1 MKVLR
6 TRTEQEAEER
16 TRLAPFAM
24 ASADSAGR
32 VVPEAPHP
40 YRTHFQ
46 RDRDRIVHARAF
58 RRLQYKTQVFVC
70 HEGDHD
76 RNRLTHTLEAA
87 QIARTV
93 ARVLRLNEDLA
104 EAVVLAHDLGH
115 TPFGHAGE
123 RVLAEL
129 LRAEGGFDHNRQSL
143 RVVDLLEQRYP
154 RFRGL
159 NLTDETRGGILKHGA
174 HFEHPVPLPRLTPQP
189 LLEAQLADAAD
200 EIAYTSHDVDD
211 GLRSEILHPRAL
223 AEVPLWRDV
232 SGEVVP
238 RLPAAAEES
247 VVRSQHL
254 IALLD
259 RLITDLEESTAA
271 ALEAAG
277 AVSVEE
283 VRQAPKR
290 LVGLSS
296 ELRGP
301 FLELKRFLADRFY
314 HHPRVL
320 ARTREAEGVLRDLF
334 LLYRKDPSAL
344 PEPVRARFSEDGEAR
359 AIADYVAGMTD
370 RFAMAEYRR
379 LRGRR

>member
-1 MKVLR
+1 MKILC
-6 TRTEQEAEER
+6 TRSDQEAEER
-16 TRLAPFAM
+16 GRLAPFGM
-24 ASADSAGR
+24 ASADSSGR
-32 VVPEAPHP
+32 VVPEPPHP

-87 QIARTV
+87 QIARSV

-129 LRAEGGFDHNRQSL
+129 LRGEGGFDHNRQSL

-154 RFRGL
+154 AFRGL

-174 HFEHPVPLPRLTPQP
+174 RFPHPFPLPRLTPRP

-200 EIAYTSHDVDD
+200 EIAYTSHDLDD
-211 GLRSEILHPRAL
+211 GLRAGILEAGAL
-223 AEVPLWRDV
+223 EKLSLWREISARV
-232 SGEVVP
+232 TP
-238 RLPAAAEES
+238 RLPAQVDES
-247 VVRSQHL
+247 VRRSQQV

-259 RLITDLEESTAA
+259 RLITDLEESSAA
-271 ALEAAG
+271 ALEAA
-277 AVSVEE
+277 APASPEE
-283 VRQAPKR
+283 ARHAPKR
-290 LVGLSS
+290 LVGLSPG
-296 ELRGP
+296 LRAP
-301 FLELKRFLADRFY
+301 FLELKGFLAERFY

-320 ARTREAEGVLRDLF
+320 ERTRRAEEVLRELF
-334 LLYRKDPSAL
+334 GLYRKDPSAL
-344 PEPVRARFSEDGEAR
+344 PETVRARFDEDGEAR

-370 RFAMAEYRR
+370 RFAMAEHER
-379 LRGRR
+379 LRGRT

>member
-1 MKVLR
+1 MKILR
-6 TRTEQEAEER
+6 TRADQEAEER
-16 TRLAPFAM
+16 RRLAPFAM
-24 ASADSAGR
+24 ASAGSAGR
-32 VVPEAPHP
+32 VVPEPPHR

-87 QIARTV
+87 QIARSV
-93 ARVLRLNEDLA
+93 ARALRLNEDLA

-154 RFRGL
+154 GFRGL

-174 HFEHPVPLPRLTPQP
+174 RFDHPVPLPRLTPQP

-211 GLRSEILHPRAL
+211 GLRAGILDPRTL
-223 AEVPLWRDV
+223 GEVPLWQEV
-232 SGEVVP
+232 SAEVAP
-238 RLPAAAEES
+238 RLPAGVEES
-247 VVRSQHL
+247 VARSQHV
-254 IALLD
+254 IVLLD
-259 RLITDLEESTAA
+259 RLITDLEESTAG
-271 ALEAAG
+271 ALEAAKPE
-277 AVSVEE
+277 SPED
-283 VRQAPKR
+283 VRRAPKR
-290 LVGLSS
+290 LVGLSHG
-296 ELRGP
+296 LREP
-301 FLELKRFLADRFY
+301 FRQLKRFLAEQFY

-320 ARTREAEGVLRDLF
+320 ERTREAEGVLRELF

-344 PEPVRARFSEDGEAR
+344 PESVRARFAEDGEAR

-370 RFAMAEYRR
+370 RFAMAEYQR
-379 LRGRR
+379 LRGPA